1 VHKYFPMN
9 VLILT
14 PDRVGSTLLQ
24 RLITVYAN
32 LNENQQPLT
41 INLHELTNGLVSY
54 HNDSFNCKILGKQE
68 GGWGY
73 HQNLQN
79 IAGLINDCG
88 HDVVSRLA
96 HYHIKNRKDSATDQL
111 AFYKWVN
118 ENFYI
123 IAARRNNLFEH
134 VMSWCIAVESKRLNV
149 YSFEEKH
156 AIYHKLLQ
164 NPIDI
169 PEEMIKKYLVQYQEY
184 MDWVDSHFHVNSY
197 FEYERDLLGVEQYI
211 LNLSV
216 FKKYKQPLTWKDR
229 WEISWEDWNRMHY
242 LLSLVSFNHHFTD
255 QEHDFMKSN
264 IDLYTTCRIDIQDL
278 QDQGILVSGIPI
290 KLHTLQQKTKL
301 ISNVP
306 QCLEH
311 YNNWARSA
319 TANFALT
326 YTPAEMTN
334 LAALDHSAW
343 CANTGRALTYNDIT
357 QQKLLL
363 SDLKE

>member
-1 VHKYFPMN
+1 MN

-73 HQNLQN
+73 HQSLQN
-79 IAGLINDCG
+79 IAGLIDDCG

-96 HYHIKNRKDSATDQL
+96 HYHIKNRKDSAADQL

-156 AIYHKLLQ
+156 ATYHKLLEH
-164 NPIDI
+164 PIDV
-169 PEEMIKKYLVQYQEY
+169 PEEMVKKYLVQYQEY

-197 FEYERDLLGVEQYI
+197 FEYERDLAGIEQYI

-216 FKKYKQPLTWKDR
+216 FKKYKNPLTWKDR

-242 LLSLVSFNHHFTD
+242 LLSLVPFDHHFTD
-255 QEHDFMKSN
+255 QEHNFMKSN

-306 QCLEH
+306 QCLEY

-334 LAALDHSAW
+334 LAALEHNTW
-343 CANTGRALTYNDIT
+343 CADTGRALTHNDIT